1 MQRRSL
7 IQRGALAGV
16 LAAGIAPAVHA
27 QAATRWRLASSFPR
41 SMDLLFGGAESFAK
55 KVGEMTGGRFQI
67 DVHAAG
73 ELMPALGVLDG
84 VQQGAIEACHT
95 TGVYFA
101 GKDEVFAID
110 SSLPFGMNARQL
122 AAWMTD
128 GNGGKL
134 MGEFYGRFNALNF
147 PCGNTGAT
155 VGAWFR
161 REIRTPRD
169 FRGLKF
175 SFDGMA
181 GRVFQALGGVAQ
193 KLPAGDIVAALGKGA
208 IGAAQGSSP
217 YDDQKR
223 GFQKAAP
230 HYQVPGWWSGGLQL
244 ELLVNRKAFDV
255 LTPEYRAIV
264 EAASAF
270 AQAEMQARYAARNPV
285 ALQQLIRSGTVVRA
299 FPKPVLEAAFKASM
313 ALGRELG
320 AANAGWRQIHDDYRA
335 FQQQQLFGARHSEAS
350 LDSFLQSTKW

>member
-16 LAAGIAPAVHA
+16 LAAGIVPAVHA

-41 SMDLLFGGAESFAK
+41 SMDLLFGSAESFAR

-67 DVHAAG
+67 EVHAAG

-84 VQQGAIEACHT
+84 VQQSAIEACHT
-95 TGVYFA
+95 SGIYFV
-101 GKDEVFAID
+101 GKDDVFAIG

-122 AAWMTD
+122 AGWMTE

-181 GRVFQALGGVAQ
+181 GRVFRALGGLPQ
-193 KLPAGDIVAALGKGA
+193 KLPAGEIVAALGKGV

-230 HYQVPGWWSGGLQL
+230 HYQYPGWWSGGLQL
-244 ELLVNRKAFDV
+244 ELLVNRKAFDG

-285 ALQQLIRSGTVVRA
+285 ALQQLVGGGTVVGG
-299 FPKPVLEAAFKASM
+299 FPRPVLEAAFKASM

-320 AANAGWRQIHDDYRA
+320 ASNAGWKKIHDDYRS
-335 FQQQQLFGARHSEAS
+335 FQQQQLFGARHSEAP
-350 LDSFLQSTKW
+350 LDSFLQSVKW